1 MNNMKNIVYILLG
14 YIVFATLGLLTSCSK
29 DDAAEKMPVITGVRV
44 IDPTLRQYIY
54 RMHCRYEH
62 CPDGTQLGF
71 YV

>member
-44 IDPTLRQYIY
+44 IDPERASS
-54 RMHCRYEH
+54 
-62 CPDGTQLGF
+62 
-71 YV
+71 